1 MRHIETRRSQI
12 TSYIIGIGM
21 LVLLLGAPGWADEN
35 PGYSDKG
42 HGGRT
47 GEKSGMGH
55 GTSHGMSR
63 HGTGH
68 YLRHL
73 LRHQD
78 EIGLTDEQVKKL
90 KTIQLDLD
98 RTRIRAEAD
107 IMVAERELA
116 SLVDDEKTDLGSI
129 EAKVK
134 QSEGLEVN
142 LRMAAIK
149 AKRDALALLN
159 PDQRK
164 KEKIELE
171 KLMEQHRRGG
181 EGTGSGSRGDHGGQ
195 QGQR

>member
-1 MRHIETRRSQI
+1 MMGNMERRRLKI
-12 TSYIIGIGM
+12 TTQIIGIGT
-21 LVLLLGAPGWADEN
+21 LLLLFGTPGWADEN
-35 PGYSDKG
+35 PGYGDKG

-47 GEKSGMGH
+47 GEKSSMGH
-55 GTSHGMSR
+55 GTSHGMSG

-78 EIGLTDEQVKKL
+78 EIGLTDEQIKKL

-181 EGTGSGSRGDHGGQ
+181 DEMGSGSRGGQ
-195 QGQR
+195 QRQR